1 MHDLICSQEFLGI
14 QSLVQNKNRIG
25 VCSNKQIL
33 EVQVIPYSEK
43 TWKKKPKT
51 KTPWSDSKAEF
62 YLNE

>member
-1 MHDLICSQEFLGI
+1 
-14 QSLVQNKNRIG
+14 
-25 VCSNKQIL
+25 
-33 EVQVIPYSEK
+33 VIPYSEK